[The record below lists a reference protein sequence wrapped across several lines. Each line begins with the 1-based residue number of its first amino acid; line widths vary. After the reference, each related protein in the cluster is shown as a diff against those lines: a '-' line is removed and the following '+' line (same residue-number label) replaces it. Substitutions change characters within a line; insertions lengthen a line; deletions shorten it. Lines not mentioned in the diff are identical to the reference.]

1 MQKKNTAC
9 SSYPIKDIYRE
20 EANSI
25 EQELSWV
32 KNSAILTPEEA
43 LEKEDMLS
51 KKKQALV
58 RKIYKEH
65 HPRARDT
72 FCFSGGY
79 YRSKAP
85 VLYAK
90 TEEALLEKLYDHYF
104 KHDLTSI
111 FYSWLAD
118 YGSRGIWDPKTIQE
132 HDGIW
137 RNHIAPYLGNK
148 RIGEITKFDIKRLF
162 QLWTGK
168 GNITK
173 NAFVNYRS
181 TLNGVFCYASDQGL
195 IPCNIVPEIDSRRL
209 HFKAPVKRLKAYTPK
224 QRQQFIDFLDTISAD
239 QRDGY
244 YYAIKLALFMPLR
257 FGEIAGIRSSDVD
270 FEKGIITIGR
280 QMRNRPKQVTVD
292 TSKNKVIADPR
303 EPDHKMPKG
312 NPEYSV
318 RQIPLTRTAKA
329 LLKEARLK
337 NPFSDH
343 LFMLEGRLLNTDT
356 FNDHLKAYEKQCEL
370 PYLSSHKLRFT
381 VASILYHGNQG
392 MDVTDLQKILGHSNV
407 SMTLHYVEAYTGD
420 EGEIRRRTAA
430 NMDKFL
436 EKQA

>member
-1 MQKKNTAC
+1 MRKTNTAC

-20 EANSI
+20 MANSI

-32 KNSAILTPEEA
+32 RNSAILTPEEA

-51 KKKQALV
+51 KKKQQLV

-65 HPRARDT
+65 HPRAKDT

-79 YRSKAP
+79 YRSKSP

-104 KHDLTSI
+104 RHDLTSI

-137 RNHIAPYLGNK
+137 RNHIAPHLGNR
-148 RIGEITKFDIKRLF
+148 RIVEITKFDIKRLF
-162 QLWTGK
+162 QLWTGR

-173 NAFVNYRS
+173 HAFVNYRS
-181 TLNGVFCYASDQGL
+181 TLNGVFSYASDRGL
-195 IPCNIVPEIDSRRL
+195 IPCNIVPEIDTRSL
-209 HFKAPVKRLKAYTPK
+209 HFKASAKKVKAYTPK
-224 QRQQFIDFLDTISAD
+224 QRQQLIDYLDTISAD

-270 FEKGIITIGR
+270 FENRFITIGR

-292 TSKNKVIADPR
+292 TVKNKVLADPR

-312 NPEYSV
+312 NPEFSV
-318 RQIPLTRTAKA
+318 RQIPLTKTAA
-329 LLKEARLK
+329 VILKEARIR

-343 LFMLEGRLLNTDT
+343 LFMLDGRLLNTDT
-356 FNDHLKAYEKQCEL
+356 FNDHLKAYEEKCGL

-420 EGEIRRRTAA
+420 EDEIRRRTAA
-430 NMDKFL
+430 DMNRFL
-436 EKQA
+436 EKRA